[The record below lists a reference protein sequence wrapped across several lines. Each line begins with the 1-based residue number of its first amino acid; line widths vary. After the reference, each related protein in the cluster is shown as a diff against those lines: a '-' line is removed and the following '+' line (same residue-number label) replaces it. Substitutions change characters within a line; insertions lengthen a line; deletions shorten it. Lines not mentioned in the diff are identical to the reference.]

1 MENEFICTHILN
13 FEKGQIIRN
22 TDHKRPKSQTLEKY
36 QEQVL
41 GLFNKSEIAKN
52 YLQLFR
58 KNKSRY
64 YRDNLQYILKNH
76 GNYEAATIH
85 NSLLFCIENKVFNAK
100 TLIDILNNNQKGE
113 DNITY
118 GPSVSEIN
126 TVQTDEANLHQKYN
140 NVETSDINKYE
151 NIFR

>member
-1 MENEFICTHILN
+1 M
-13 FEKGQIIRN
+13 
-22 TDHKRPKSQTLEKY
+22 Y
-36 QEQVL
+36 QKQVL
-41 GLFNKSEIAKN
+41 ELFNKSEIAKN

-76 GNYEAATIH
+76 DNYEAATIH

-100 TLIDILNNNQKGE
+100 YLIGILNNNQKDK

-118 GPSVSEIN
+118 GPSVNELN
-126 TVQTDEANLHQKYN
+126 TVQTGEANLHPEYN

-151 NIFR
+151 NIFK